1 MTLLLLW
8 VFPGQTPPE
17 GYEDT
22 GVVSVWPH
30 TGGVRSRLFERAEP

>member
-1 MTLLLLW
+1 MTTLYLW
-8 VFPGQTPPE
+8 VPVGQSAPPG
-17 GYEDT
+17 YYRT

>member
-1 MTLLLLW
+1 MIFFLLW
-8 VFPGQTPPE
+8 VFPGRPAPE
-17 GYEDT
+17 GYVDT